1 MMSLSYTIK
10 LMKIK
15 QTKMY
20 HLIKNSFSYLT
31 LNKNNYPRDKSSI
44 FQQKT
49 AKPFESVLSQINY
62 TVNTGNIT
70 FLLYTKFSFKRGT
83 TICTYVRTIYVYIL
97 PPYIRIYVAVLNATI
112 YVYTNGIIL
121 QHGV

>member
-1 MMSLSYTIK
+1 MYQTK
-10 LMKIK
+10 LRMVMPPIYKIDENK
-15 QTKMY
+15 TTKMY

-62 TVNTGNIT
+62 TVNTGNNFSPIQNSRYVEQYTYIVIT
-70 FLLYTKFSFKRGT
+70 H
-83 TICTYVRTIYVYIL
+83 YI
-97 PPYIRIYVAVLNATI
+97 I
-112 YVYTNGIIL
+112 
-121 QHGV
+121 

>member
-1 MMSLSYTIK
+1 MPSIY
-10 LMKIK
+10 KIDENNT
-15 QTKMY
+15 TKMY

-62 TVNTGNIT
+62 TVNTGNNFSPIQ
-70 FLLYTKFSFKRGT
+70 FSLREQYIGVVYTYLFIHF
-83 TICTYVRTIYVYIL
+83 TIYI
-97 PPYIRIYVAVLNATI
+97 
-112 YVYTNGIIL
+112 
-121 QHGV
+121 

>member
-1 MMSLSYTIK
+1 MPSLY
-10 LMKIK
+10 KIDEYK
-15 QTKMY
+15 TTKMY

-62 TVNTGNIT
+62 TVNTGNN
-70 FLLYTKFSFKRGT
+70 FSPIQFSLREH
-83 TICTYVRTIYVYIL
+83 IISVYIYL
-97 PPYIRIYVAVLNATI
+97 YII
-112 YVYTNGIIL
+112 
-121 QHGV
+121 